1 MPNII
6 LQYTKKDIAM
16 VAGVQGTKNKE
27 SMAVT
32 CATICPVNSVIGA
45 QDLFCLNTA
54 FLIDLFL

>member
-1 MPNII
+1 M
-6 LQYTKKDIAM
+6 LQYTNKDIAM

-27 SMAVT
+27 SIAVT
-32 CATICPVNSVIGA
+32 CAIICPVNSVIGA